1 MKRIVVGLS
10 GGVDSSV
17 AALLLVRA
25 GYEVIGVTLQIW
37 EKGEYEEGPWHERS
51 CCKIGLAQ
59 FVADQLKI
67 PYHIYD
73 VHKEFQDIVIE
84 EFCKEYMKGRTPNPC
99 ITCNEKIKFA
109 LLLEKAKDLEA
120 DYIATG
126 HYARIEK
133 DAATG
138 RYLLKRG
145 IDADKDQSYFL
156 YRLSREIL
164 LKTILPLGNYKKK
177 EVYKLAEEI
186 GLPVEG
192 MRESQEVCFVT
203 REGYHEF
210 IATHVP
216 GSIRPGKFVDP
227 AGKVLGTHRGIAFY
241 TVGQRRGLGIST
253 GKRLYVIKI
262 DKDKNEIVLGTEDQL
277 YAKALIAG
285 DVHLIYEDMLKD
297 ERQLEVK
304 IRYKSEAAPA
314 TVTPIGNRKIRVIFD
329 KPQRAITPGQA
340 AVLYDGDIVIGGGI
354 IEEAFNP

>member
-1 MKRIVVGLS
+1 M
-10 GGVDSSV
+10 
-17 AALLLVRA
+17 
-25 GYEVIGVTLQIW
+25 
-37 EKGEYEEGPWHERS
+37 
-51 CCKIGLAQ
+51 
-59 FVADQLKI
+59 
-67 PYHIYD
+67 
-73 VHKEFQDIVIE
+73 
-84 EFCKEYMKGRTPNPC
+84 
-99 ITCNEKIKFA
+99 
-109 LLLEKAKDLEA
+109 
-120 DYIATG
+120 
-126 HYARIEK
+126 
-133 DAATG
+133 
-138 RYLLKRG
+138 
-145 IDADKDQSYFL
+145 
-156 YRLSREIL
+156 
-164 LKTILPLGNYKKK
+164 
-177 EVYKLAEEI
+177 YKLAEEI